1 MRCYHAKLYRIR
13 CFYKLNFEKATWRPA
28 RSITHIA
35 IGTRSAISLRI
46 AAKTRTKYR
55 HAISR
60 RKGKKGNMSLLAEA
74 SSLRENKPLHC
85 FHGRYTYTYRL
96 IPCLLRPVGAY
107 LKENGWVRWFY
118 FQSLFRLSWSLR
130 SRSDGR
136 ILRPKIMV
144 LSELNK
150 LYYYVL

>member
-13 CFYKLNFEKATWRPA
+13 CFYKQNFEKATWRLA

-96 IPCLLRPVGAY
+96 IPCLLRPVDLPQG
-107 LKENGWVRWFY
+107 KWVG
-118 FQSLFRLSWSLR
+118 SLVLFSKPVPTIMESSLQ
-130 SRSDGR
+130 
-136 ILRPKIMV
+136 K
-144 LSELNK
+144 
-150 LYYYVL
+150 